1 MSSAAARDRETR
13 IAALPWAKASDRA
26 GLFRGT
32 LRSIRDV
39 WRRRELLMLL
49 MRRELK
55 ARYKDSSLGVLWSL
69 ARPLVQ
75 LLIYYFAIGQVLGAA
90 RLIPNFAIFVF
101 VGLVA
106 WTMFTEIAQN
116 GTRSI
121 IDNAGLI
128 KKVELPREIFPLAV
142 VGAALFNVAI
152 QMVILLAATLVLQQF
167 PARIEILWTIPSL
180 GLVIVFSIAVAML
193 VSALNVYFRDI
204 QHLVEVG
211 LIVLFWLS
219 PIVYSFS
226 FVDSLL
232 TELPVMRELYLANP
246 ITLGVLGLQR
256 GLWVAG
262 SEDGANW
269 PPDLGLRILI
279 AFVVSLVVLWL
290 SQRLFARLQG
300 NFAQEL

>member
-1 MSSAAARDRETR
+1 M
-13 IAALPWAKASDRA
+13 P
-26 GLFRGT
+26 RGC
-32 LRSIRDV
+32 
-39 WRRRELLMLL
+39 
-49 MRRELK
+49 
-55 ARYKDSSLGVLWSL
+55 
-69 ARPLVQ
+69 
-75 LLIYYFAIGQVLGAA
+75 
-90 RLIPNFAIFVF
+90 IPNFAIFVF

-128 KKVELPREIFPLAV
+128 KKVDLPREIFPLAV

-152 QMVILLAATLVLQQF
+152 QMLILLAATLVLQQF

-226 FVDSLL
+226 FVDALL
-232 TELPVMRELYLANP
+232 AEIPVIRELYLANP

-256 GLWVAG
+256 GLWMAG
-262 SEDGANW
+262 AEDGANW
-269 PPDLGLRILI
+269 PPDLGWRILI
-279 AFVVSLVVLWL
+279 AFIISLVVLWL

-300 NFAQEL
+300 NFAQEM